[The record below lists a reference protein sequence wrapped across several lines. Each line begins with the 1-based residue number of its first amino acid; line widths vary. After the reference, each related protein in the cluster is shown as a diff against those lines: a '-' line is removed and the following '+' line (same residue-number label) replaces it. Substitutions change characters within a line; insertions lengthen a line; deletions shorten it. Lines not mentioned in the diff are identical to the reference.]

1 MWETQKYRV
10 IKAGTLEKLVEYLY
24 IKGEMDSTYTN
35 VFLATYRTFS
45 TIEEVIDILVERY
58 INMKTNKDTKNEL
71 QDIQLRLVRIHV
83 LLMLDEIA
91 NSTNLYEM
99 FIYLC

>member
-1 MWETQKYRV
+1 MWETQKFRV

-45 TIEEVIDILVERY
+45 STEEVMDILISRY
-58 INMKTNKDTKNEL
+58 INIRANKEAKNEL
-71 QDIQLRLVRIHV
+71 QDIQLR
-83 LLMLDEIA
+83 
-91 NSTNLYEM
+91 
-99 FIYLC
+99 